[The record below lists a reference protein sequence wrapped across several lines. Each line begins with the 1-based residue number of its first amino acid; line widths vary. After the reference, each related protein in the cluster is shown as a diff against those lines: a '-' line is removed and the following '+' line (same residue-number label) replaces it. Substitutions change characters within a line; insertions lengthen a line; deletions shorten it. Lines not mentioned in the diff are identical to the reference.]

1 MFFQFDDV
9 LLLSGGRIAYYG
21 SPEDV
26 LKEFQEMGF
35 SCDSTHYNPADFI
48 RKLLSFF

>member
-1 MFFQFDDV
+1 MFFQFDNV

-26 LKEFQEMGF
+26 LKKFGEMGF
-35 SCDSTHYNPADFI
+35 SCDFTHYNPADFI
-48 RKLLSFF
+48 RKNILC